1 MKALLW
7 IAQRSV
13 ALFLE
18 HLFKRADFLLDIA
31 GEFFRL
37 GRLPNKAMVA
47 VALVSIHAHRPD
59 PYA

>member
-18 HLFKRADFLLDIA
+18 HLFKRADFLFDLA
-31 GEFFRL
+31 GECFRF
-37 GRLPNKAMVA
+37 GRLTNKAMVA
-47 VALVSIHAHRPD
+47 VALVSIHVHRPV